1 MTDVNMYYSLEEQD
15 IANLMSHY
23 YRAYVNKHP
32 QDALAQAD
40 LAKGERRF
48 WKNNRKLIYYADVQT
63 LYNTD
68 SDAVQQPLG
77 RIFYQATLDITAHFL
92 TLGIPELDFDH
103 LSIFTMV
110 NYHNA
115 HWTSNVLEINN
126 VNKAKYKK
134 ILTLYQ
140 GFKQYLIDHQLDTSL
155 AEGRMA
161 ANIFVQYATGNRHGH
176 VGIFQRNQ
184 QDKKHLESILV
195 DFFKL
200 KVNEDLLDG
209 PYSEGSLNLVLEGR
223 SARVL
228 AFDSLPPSQG
238 RIDRIKNTCLR
249 FLKVNKNMD
258 YLSAGNLL
266 SQEGSTCG
274 EHAILNALG
283 YLFNGTA
290 NRIGS
295 QKLREAT
302 PYMCPEFANLFL
314 FDYDHRTFLDKYRA
328 ILESK
333 QLEKMMSS
341 VMGKGPAAAQNS
353 ENEDSALCAAIALSL
368 EPQQPVYSPMAAA
381 ADQDDQ
387 NDEAA
392 QLEEAIRMSLAQD
405 PQSDE
410 LAEESFSKK
419 RKTS

>member
-1 MTDVNMYYSLEEQD
+1 MTDVNMYYYLTGLD

-40 LAKGERRF
+40 LAQGECRF
-48 WKNNRKLIYYADVQT
+48 WKKDRKLIYYTGEQT

-68 SDAVQQPLG
+68 FDAVQQPLG
-77 RIFYQATLDITAHFL
+77 RRFYQATLDITAHFL
-92 TLGIPELDFDH
+92 TLGIPELDFDD

-115 HWTSNVLEINN
+115 HWTSNVLEIQN
-126 VNKAKYKK
+126 VNKAKYKE
-134 ILTLYQ
+134 IFTLYQ
-140 GFKQYLIDHQLDTSL
+140 DFKQYLINHHLDTSL
-155 AEGRMA
+155 AEGKAA
-161 ANIFVQYATGNRHGH
+161 ANTFVQYATGNRHGH
-176 VGIFQRNQ
+176 VEYFQRNQ
-184 QDKKHLESILV
+184 QDKKHVESILV

-200 KVNEDLLDG
+200 KVKEDLLDG
-209 PYSEGSLNLVLEGR
+209 PYSEGSLKLVLEGED
-223 SARVL
+223 ARVL
-228 AFDSLPPSQG
+228 HFDSLPPSQG

-283 YLFNGTA
+283 YLFNGTT
-290 NRIGS
+290 NRIMS

-302 PYMCPEFANLFL
+302 AYMCPEFANLFL

-341 VMGKGPAAAQNS
+341 FMGKGPAAAHNS
-353 ENEDSALCAAIALSL
+353 EDEALRAAIALSL

-392 QLEEAIRMSLAQD
+392 QLEEAIRMSLLEAS
-405 PQSDE
+405 PSSSPE
-410 LAEESFSKK
+410 SKK
-419 RKTS
+419 RKLAQADI